1 MPHRN
6 RLQKLTALAILPGFL
21 VGQAF
26 AAGTLE
32 LNDGDGDAVTFT
44 TAADVGAGGYSL
56 TFPAA
61 LGTNGQ
67 LLTIDG
73 SGNIVFA
80 DAVVD
85 SDTTYT
91 GSGGVTLTGTDF
103 TADLGT
109 DIVTGE
115 IVDGTILLADL
126 DAASYETTTVD
137 STTDGDDLVTEA
149 AVIAY
154 QAANDSDTTYTAGS
168 GLSLTGTEFAAAD
181 LSTTNIAAATLVD
194 ATDTVASNDNDTTIP
209 TTAAV
214 IDYVNANN
222 DNVYSADGTLTE
234 ARTIEMDGGN
244 SFRIGDY
251 DDDGNSTYFEIASDI
266 SMGSNLGGSITI
278 TGEDIVLDA
287 ANTIR
292 LGTTNDSSS
301 IGAPVKGMFLYDS
314 TGDEL
319 QYYNGT
325 SWVGVTAD
333 TDTTYTGSGGVTLT
347 GTDFTADLGTD
358 IVTGEIVDGTILLAD
373 LDAASYETTTV
384 DSTTDGDDLV
394 TEAAVVAYVAANG
407 DDLGD
412 HEATQALD
420 LNTFK
425 LVGNDGTLGLV
436 VDASGNVAVDGT
448 ITSSSDRNL
457 KKNILPL
464 TGALDKL
471 LAITGVN
478 YEWKD
483 GRSAGTQI
491 GVIAQDVQ
499 AVYPELVGS
508 NDAGLT
514 VNYAGLVA
522 PLIEAVRAQQAQIDE
537 LKAEIDALKE

>member
-1 MPHRN
+1 
-6 RLQKLTALAILPGFL
+6 

-85 SDTTYT
+85 S
-91 GSGGVTLTGTDF
+91 
-103 TADLGT
+103 
-109 DIVTGE
+109 
-115 IVDGTILLADL
+115 
-126 DAASYETTTVD
+126 
-137 STTDGDDLVTEA
+137 
-149 AVIAY
+149 
-154 QAANDSDTTYTAGS
+154 
-168 GLSLTGTEFAAAD
+168 
-181 LSTTNIAAATLVD
+181 
-194 ATDTVASNDNDTTIP
+194 
-209 TTAAV
+209 
-214 IDYVNANN
+214 
-222 DNVYSADGTLTE
+222 
-234 ARTIEMDGGN
+234 
-244 SFRIGDY
+244 
-251 DDDGNSTYFEIASDI
+251 
-266 SMGSNLGGSITI
+266 
-278 TGEDIVLDA
+278 
-287 ANTIR
+287 
-292 LGTTNDSSS
+292 
-301 IGAPVKGMFLYDS
+301 
-314 TGDEL
+314 
-319 QYYNGT
+319 
-325 SWVGVTAD
+325 
-333 TDTTYTGSGGVTLT
+333 DTTYTGSGGVTLT